1 MTQEKMEAAMKRMNE
16 LIEEARNALGVPSK
30 AEIRALQN
38 RADDL
43 YDRIR

>member
-1 MTQEKMEAAMKRMNE
+1 MTQEKMEAALRKMDE
-16 LIEEARNALGVPSK
+16 LIEEVRNSLGVPSK
-30 AEIRALQN
+30 AEIRRLQN

>member
-1 MTQEKMEAAMKRMNE
+1 MTQEKMEAALKRMEE
-16 LIEEARNALGVPSK
+16 LIDEVRYTLGVPSK
-30 AEIRALQN
+30 AEIRDLQN

>member
-1 MTQEKMEAAMKRMNE
+1 MTQQEITAAMEKLDE
-16 LIEEARNALGVPSK
+16 LIEQVRNTLGVPSK
-30 AEIRALQN
+30 AEVRELQN